1 MILTVSLGL
10 ALLAAYDLACYF
22 TGENLLAA
30 WMDERRLRRQ
40 SLAALDDFCQRN
52 PRRSGLVVTLTTI
65 PSRIDALAPT
75 LKSLLRQTAA
85 AERIFLC
92 VPAWNER
99 EQRATTVPDWISAL
113 RSVTVV
119 AVPDVGPATKFLST
133 LGAVASNQAVV
144 VVDDDR
150 VYHRR
155 LLATY
160 QALAAERPDV
170 AITAAGWRVP
180 ADLVDRPTTLRARL
194 ARAPYVPR
202 RANQL
207 RMPERTD
214 IVQGVHSY
222 LVRPRFFDL
231 AALGDFSS
239 APAAVRF
246 VDDVWISAHCRAEKW
261 ILPMRLGY
269 TDYQPREYRRRFV
282 RTSLGAN
289 VNRAARDEA
298 RGNSVALRHLA
309 GHWRTRA

>member
-1 MILTVSLGL
+1 MILAASLGL
-10 ALLAAYDLACYF
+10 ALLAAYGLACYF

-30 WMDERRLRRQ
+30 WLDERSLRGQ
-40 SLAALDDFCQRN
+40 SLAALDDLCQRN

-85 AERIFLC
+85 PERILLC
-92 VPAWNER
+92 VPTWSER
-99 EQRATTVPDWISAL
+99 EQHTTTVPTWIAAL

-119 AVPDVGPATKFLST
+119 AVPDQGPATKFLST
-133 LGAVASNQAVV
+133 LGTVDPDQAVV

-160 QALAAERPDV
+160 QALAAGRPDA

-180 ADLVDRPTTLRARL
+180 ADLIDRPTTLRARL

-202 RANQL
+202 RANQV
-207 RMPERTD
+207 RQPERTD

-231 AALGDFSS
+231 AALGDFSA

-269 TDYQPREYRRRFV
+269 TDYQPREHRRRFG

-289 VNRAARDEA
+289 VNRATRDAE
-298 RGNSVALRHLA
+298 RGNSVALRHLSA
-309 GHWRTRA
+309 RWRSCG

>member
-1 MILTVSLGL
+1 MILAASLGL
-10 ALLAAYDLACYF
+10 ALLAAYGLACYL

-30 WMDERRLRRQ
+30 WLDERLLRRQ
-40 SLAALDDFCQRN
+40 SLAVLDDSCQRN

-65 PSRIDALAPT
+65 PRRIDALAPT

-85 AERIFLC
+85 PERILLC
-92 VPAWNER
+92 VPAWSER
-99 EQRATTVPDWISAL
+99 EQRTTVVPGWISAL

-119 AVPDVGPATKFLST
+119 AVPDQGPATKFLST
-133 LGAVASNQAVV
+133 LGTVAPDQAVV
-144 VVDDDR
+144 VMDDDR

-160 QALAAERPDV
+160 QALSAERPDV
-170 AITAAGWRVP
+170 AIAAAGWRVP

-194 ARAPYVPR
+194 ARVPYVPR
-202 RANQL
+202 RANQV
-207 RMPERTD
+207 RKPERTD

-222 LVRPRFFDL
+222 LVRPRFFVLD
-231 AALGDFSS
+231 ALNDFAN

-269 TDYQPREYRRRFV
+269 TDYQPREHRRRFV
-282 RTSLGAN
+282 RTGLGAN
-289 VNRAARDEA
+289 VNRAARDED

-309 GHWRTRA
+309 QHWQSRG

>member
-1 MILTVSLGL
+1 MILAVSLGF
-10 ALLAAYDLACYF
+10 ALLVAYGLACHL

-30 WMDERRLRRQ
+30 WLDERSLRRQ

-52 PRRSGLVVTLTTI
+52 PRRSGLVVTMTTI

-85 AERIFLC
+85 PERILLC
-92 VPAWNER
+92 VPTWSER
-99 EQRATTVPDWISAL
+99 EQCATPVPAWISAL

-119 AVPDVGPATKFLST
+119 AVPDQGPATKLLST
-133 LGAVASNQAVV
+133 LVAVDSDQAVV

-150 VYHRR
+150 IYHRR
-155 LLATY
+155 LLASY
-160 QALAAERPDV
+160 QALTAERPDV
-170 AITAAGWRVP
+170 AIAAAGWRVP

-194 ARAPYVPR
+194 TRAPYVPR
-202 RANQL
+202 RANQVQE
-207 RMPERTD
+207 PERTD

-222 LVRPRFFDL
+222 LVRPRFFDV
-231 AALGDFSS
+231 AALGDFST

-246 VDDVWISAHCRAEKW
+246 VDDVWISAHCRVGKW

-289 VNRAARDEA
+289 VNRAIRAEA

-309 GHWRTRA
+309 KHWQPRG

>member
-1 MILTVSLGL
+1 MILAVSLGL
-10 ALLAAYDLACYF
+10 VLLAAYGLACYL
-22 TGENLLAA
+22 TGENLFAA
-30 WMDERRLRRQ
+30 WADEWWLRRQ

-65 PSRIDALAPT
+65 PGRIEVLAPT

-85 AERIFLC
+85 PERILLC
-92 VPAWNER
+92 VPAWSER
-99 EQRATTVPDWISAL
+99 EQRTTTVPAWISAL

-119 AVPDVGPATKFLST
+119 AVPDQGPATKFLST
-133 LGAVASNQAVV
+133 LGAVAPDQAVV

-160 QALAAERPDV
+160 QAWAAERPDV

-180 ADLVDRPTTLRARL
+180 ADLVDRPTTLWARL

-202 RANQL
+202 RANQV
-207 RMPERTD
+207 RTPERTD

-222 LVRPRFFDL
+222 LVRPSFFDL
-231 AALGDFSS
+231 AALGDFST

-269 TDYQPREYRRRFV
+269 TDYQPREHRRRFV

-289 VNRAARDEA
+289 VNRAARDEE
-298 RGNSVALRHLA
+298 RGNSAALRHLA
-309 GHWRTRA
+309 AHWRSHG